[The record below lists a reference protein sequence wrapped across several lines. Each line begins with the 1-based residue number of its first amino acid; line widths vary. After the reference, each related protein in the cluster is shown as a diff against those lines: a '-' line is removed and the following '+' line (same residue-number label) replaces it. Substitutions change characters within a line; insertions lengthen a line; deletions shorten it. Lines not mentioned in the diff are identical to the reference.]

1 MKLYF
6 NRRQRRQIQGLSKS
20 VPSSTKISKHTRA
33 ARLGT
38 TWEFRKNRF
47 AITLKYLVKYAGK
60 LSVMT
65 YDELKEFKNSLS
77 VLDREHIKIV
87 STI

>member
-1 MKLYF
+1 MQLYF

-38 TWEFRKNRF
+38 ACTFRKNRF
-47 AITLKYLVKYAGK
+47 TITLKYLVKYAGR
-60 LSVMT
+60 LQVMT
-65 YDELKEFKNSLS
+65 YNELKEFKNTIKEGDKFK
-77 VLDREHIKIV
+77 VL

>member
-1 MKLYF
+1 MQLHF

-20 VPSSTKISKHTRA
+20 VPASTKISKHTRA

-38 TWEFRKNRF
+38 SWAFRKNRF
-47 AITLKYLVKYAGK
+47 NITLKYLVRYDGK

-65 YDELKEFKNSLS
+65 YKELKEFKNNLS
-77 VLDREHIKIV
+77 NKDRKNVKIV